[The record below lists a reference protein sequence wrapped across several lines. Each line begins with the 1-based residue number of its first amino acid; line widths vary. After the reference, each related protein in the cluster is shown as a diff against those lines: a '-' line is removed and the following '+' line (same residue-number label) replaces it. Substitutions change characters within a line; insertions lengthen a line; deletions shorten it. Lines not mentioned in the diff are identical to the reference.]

1 MYQPPDFKLF
11 RVARILGSSS
21 DSVCRGR
28 LHAQYKSLHAMPEG
42 PLAVFGFG
50 FYARADSS
58 LDYERYIVR
67 KYDSQTDKKGPY
79 GAEKNIFWEPM

>member
-1 MYQPPDFKLF
+1 
-11 RVARILGSSS
+11 
-21 DSVCRGR
+21 
-28 LHAQYKSLHAMPEG
+28 MPEG